1 MLPTSAPRRAR
12 PEQRA
17 RGLGVTS
24 WRGAGTSKRERASTG
39 WSAGTLSEE
48 AMAANELVLSPP
60 ISQTPLS
67 DAGVNGVVT
76 AGKEVGD
83 SCQCEER
90 SAEVA
95 EYEESANAVPRQ
107 SSARMPKRRSKL

>member
-1 MLPTSAPRRAR
+1 
-12 PEQRA
+12 
-17 RGLGVTS
+17 
-24 WRGAGTSKRERASTG
+24 
-39 WSAGTLSEE
+39 
-48 AMAANELVLSPP
+48 MAANELVSSPP

-83 SCQCEER
+83 SCHCEER

-107 SSARMPKRRSKL
+107 SSARMPKRRSKWQNLGQENQPEAETEPSGVVIVVVSTLAVAP

>member
-1 MLPTSAPRRAR
+1 VLLREAR
-12 PEQRA
+12 TVS
-17 RGLGVTS
+17 L
-24 WRGAGTSKRERASTG
+24 
-39 WSAGTLSEE
+39 
-48 AMAANELVLSPP
+48 PP

-83 SCQCEER
+83 SCHCEER

-107 SSARMPKRRSKL
+107 SSARMPKRRSKCRTGRTWAKRTGRRQRRRW